1 MAKPTILKERGTGE
15 VLYPHTLASL
25 VQTSSGE
32 RVEDVLSQ
40 KQEVLTTSDDLSISE
55 DNELLLTDMA
65 KKRLFIDMWNAA
77 WKINNVVYGKYDLA
91 NAPDA
96 EHPFMGNEI
105 WMTYEEA
112 MTVMEASSVNSNI
125 APYARIKGTLARTHT
140 PIYVRQTCSFVE
152 FARDCTQFEVLHIE
166 TSSANTISA
175 FNYAFAYCIKLKEIK
190 GVLFAS
196 ATNFD
201 NAFFQ
206 CRELQTINLRYL
218 RANVSFAWSPNLSL
232 ASLQYLVA
240 NAANTSAIT
249 VTVHKIVYLKLT
261 AEPFKSTRRATGL
274 PVSITAGQANSWFR
288 GGTFPWDN
296 MVVPDGLVTG
306 DTIVVEL
313 SINNENNAPAWA
325 IGTVTKIDG
334 TQITIK
340 SIDWS
345 YGAMP
350 TGDTLGGAHQA
361 QWNQVLVDAVAKD
374 ISFATL

>member
-15 VLYPHTLASL
+15 ELYPRTLASL
-25 VQTSSGE
+25 VHTSTGE
-32 RVEDVLSQ
+32 NVDEAVEA
-40 KQEVLTTSDDLSISE
+40 
-55 DNELLLTDMA
+55 A
-65 KKRLFIDMWNAA
+65 KFKVFVDMWKAKGGPDKVSDFNEET
-77 WKINNVVYGKYDLA
+77 KLFKLYDI
-91 NAPDA
+91 DD
-96 EHPFMGNEI
+96 I
-105 WMTYEEA
+105 DYEEA
-112 MTVMEASSVNSNI
+112 LLIDMLSGT
-125 APYARIKGTLARTHT
+125 PYAARNQGNAMYFVLNNALGSIKIRALF
-140 PIYVRQTCSFVE
+140 PIGLTAANCANM
-152 FARDCTQFEVLHIE
+152 FAYHRSIEVLAFTGSHGI
-166 TSSANTISA
+166 ANVINGASM
-175 FNYAFAYCIKLKEIK
+175 FGSCHKLRRITGKLEITGDTRGFSNCPALEEVSLYHLTK
-190 GVLFAS
+190 
-196 ATNFD
+196 
-201 NAFFQ
+201 
-206 CRELQTINLRYL
+206 
-218 RANVSFAWSPNLSL
+218 NVSFADSPLLSL

-261 AEPFKSTRRATGL
+261 AEPFKSTCRATGL
-274 PVSITAGQANSWFR
+274 PVSITTGQANSWFR